1 MNQITFKQYRNIDLF
16 IFGALLTV
24 SELIATFAS
33 NKWFAAQPIVIST
46 TLVFICMV
54 MMRWSWFALIPACLG
69 GAVFCIASGAS
80 IEQYLVYCVGNCAAL
95 VAMVYFRLWG
105 KDGVRGSRVRL
116 FIFVAT
122 AYLSMQIGR
131 WLLSLPFGGRLDTLL
146 VYLGT
151 DIISLLFAAVVMMLM
166 KNTDGMI
173 EDQKSYLFRLQREA
187 EESRIKDGYGY
198 DENE

>member
-1 MNQITFKQYRNIDLF
+1 
-16 IFGALLTV
+16 
-24 SELIATFAS
+24 
-33 NKWFAAQPIVIST
+33 
-46 TLVFICMV
+46 MV

-95 VAMVYFRLWG
+95 TAMVYFRLWG

>member
-1 MNQITFKQYRNIDLF
+1 MNKITFKQYRNIDLF
-16 IFGALLTV
+16 IFAALLIV
-24 SELIATFAS
+24 SELIATLAS
-33 NKWFAAQPIVIST
+33 NKWFVAQPIVIST
-46 TLVFICMV
+46 TLTFICIV

-80 IEQYLVYCVGNCAAL
+80 LEQYLIYCAGNCAAL
-95 VAMVYFRLWG
+95 VAMVYFRIWG
-105 KDGVRGSRVRL
+105 KAGVRSSRTRL

-122 AYLSMQIGR
+122 AYLSMQVAR

-151 DIISLLFAAVVMMLM
+151 DIISLLFAAVVVILM
-166 KNTDGMI
+166 KGTEGMI

-187 EESRIKDGYGY
+187 EAKGTNDGYGNNG
-198 DENE
+198 NE

>member
-1 MNQITFKQYRNIDLF
+1 MNKITFKQYRNIDLF
-16 IFGALLTV
+16 IFGALLAV
-24 SELIATFAS
+24 SELIATLAS

-46 TLVFICMV
+46 TLTFICIV

-69 GAVFCIASGAS
+69 GAVFCIASGAG
-80 IEQYLVYCVGNCAAL
+80 IEQYLIYCVGNCAAL
-95 VAMVYFRLWG
+95 ASMVYFRIWG
-105 KDGVRGSRVRL
+105 KDGVRSSRIRL

-122 AYLSMQIGR
+122 AYVSMQAAR

-151 DIISLLFAAVVMMLM
+151 DIISLLFAAVVVILM

-173 EDQKSYLFRLQREA
+173 EDQKAYLFRIQFEA
-187 EESRIKDGYGY
+187 EAKVTKDAYGY